1 MANYVKA
8 SLKFSLIQDKY
19 NSKLQL
25 FPSLMP
31 IKKNTSGRSQMVQEV
46 YLRTIYTAKTTL
58 KTKISDFQILL

>member
-8 SLKFSLIQDKY
+8 SLKFKQY
-19 NSKLQL
+19 NSVLQL
-25 FPSLMP
+25 FLSLMP